1 MATKPKFPGRDTE
14 KDQNGNEVP
23 VGPTGVAH
31 AQDYRGNPA
40 LPVPGVNL
48 VTPGDATPAAV
59 TDMDD
64 LIAESGTPDQ
74 LRDEVEGNK
83 KTASSIAEAGKANP
97 WGNAGPSTFG
107 ANLNGPTPIS
117 PDDVE
122 GTSVDEKQARAER
135 DAAVRSG
142 AVPNPVTSGQVS
154 TADTASRRKG

>member
-40 LPVPGVNL
+40 IPVPGVNL
-48 VTPGDATPAAV
+48 VTPGDATPMPV
-59 TDMDD
+59 TDLDE
-64 LIAESGTPDQ
+64 LVAQSGTSDQ
-74 LRDEVEGNK
+74 LRDEIDNGP

-97 WGNAGPSTFG
+97 WGNAGPSTFQAG
-107 ANLNGPTPIS
+107 LNGPTPIS

-122 GTSVDEKQARAER
+122 GTSVEEKQARMEH

-142 AVPNPVTSGQVS
+142 AIAQPVTSGQQTTGS
-154 TADTASRRKG
+154 ARGRSK